1 VGIYKQLEEIFR
13 KREMQA
19 NENHGVNSDAA
30 QELDTPPHKEK
41 WAKTQ
46 QWPERIEP
54 RTKFTT
60 TPFATDVLG
69 CSGCGYFWKG
79 WCAYEA
85 PTSRNVEFMNTCPR
99 PEDVEMLSP
108 GLAERYSKEPPHLC
122 RDCLVRTNCSR
133 FIGLA
138 WFFPGCPDFQN
149 VN

>member
-13 KREMQA
+13 KEEMQDS
-19 NENHGVNSDAA
+19 ENDGVNSDAVMG
-30 QELDTPPHKEK
+30 LDTPRQKEK
-41 WAKTQ
+41 SAKTQ
-46 QWPERIEP
+46 QRPERIEP
-54 RTKFTT
+54 RTKPSTT
-60 TPFATDVLG
+60 ALATNVLG

-85 PTSRNVEFMNTCPR
+85 PAFRNVKFMNTCPR
-99 PEDVEMLSP
+99 PEYLEMLSP
-108 GLAERYSKEPPHLC
+108 VLEERYGKEPPHLC

-138 WFFPGCPDFQN
+138 WFFPECPDFQN